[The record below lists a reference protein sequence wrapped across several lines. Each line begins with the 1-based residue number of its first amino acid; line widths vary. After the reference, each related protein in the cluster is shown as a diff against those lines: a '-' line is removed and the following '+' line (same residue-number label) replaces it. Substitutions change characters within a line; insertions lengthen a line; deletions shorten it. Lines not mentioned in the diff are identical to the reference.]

1 MRKIDYDGLLMC
13 RIQGK
18 IFEKSKELVNLS
30 SPIFIKNYMNSF
42 DAYMMD
48 EEVFLE
54 TSRYDLQILQDLNK
68 EKPYGTKKY
77 DSEELYWMGYLYRY
91 FAYTYKISSKQIY
104 KYLPAEK
111 LRLLYL
117 PYHTL
122 DVSQAIER
130 IVEADSLTLIT
141 KDNISD
147 ILERNIEES
156 FKTLD

>member
-54 TSRYDLQILQDLNK
+54 TSRYDSQILQDLNK

-77 DSEELYWMGYLYRY
+77 DGEELYWMGYLYRY
-91 FAYTYKISSKQIY
+91 FAYTYKIPSKQIY

-147 ILERNIEES
+147 ILERNIEEN
-156 FKTLD
+156 FKMLD